1 MNIIEVK
8 FSIDINDNEQV
19 KNLNAFI
26 EAQKG
31 KVTMPTVTGPVSA
44 VSHNNGA
51 PKPEPAK
58 AETKAEA
65 PKADA
70 AKFDEKSN
78 AIANVSLDEIK
89 KAVSERVNLHRE
101 TIKAKYTEYGIN
113 NSSELSLDKYD
124 EFWEFLQTLKTA

>member
-51 PKPEPAK
+51 KTETAK
-58 AETKAEA
+58 TETKAEA
-65 PKADA
+65 PAIEE